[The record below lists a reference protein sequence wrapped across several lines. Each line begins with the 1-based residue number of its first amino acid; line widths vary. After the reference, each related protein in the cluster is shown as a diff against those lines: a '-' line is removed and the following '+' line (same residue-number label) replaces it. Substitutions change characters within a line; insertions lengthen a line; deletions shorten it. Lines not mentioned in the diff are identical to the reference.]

1 MSMSKAPDTFYRIYG
16 SLATVCLIPLPAGKG
31 ASSSEVKQDDDGSFY
46 YEYSDED
53 DAGEFKHRETVY
65 PSKAA
70 AWEKVKD
77 DLRAEIAE
85 REKMLDAV
93 ILAWSKDEMVAKAP
107 L

>member
-1 MSMSKAPDTFYRIYG
+1 MSKKPDTFYRIFG
-16 SLATVCLIPLPAGKG
+16 SLKTVCLVPLPATQ
-31 ASSSEVKQDDDGSFY
+31 EINQDDDGSFY
-46 YEYSDED
+46 YETED
-53 DAGEFKHRETVY
+53 DDEAGKCYGRETVY

-93 ILAWSKDEMVAKAP
+93 ILAWSKDEDVAKAP